1 VSSAEN
7 DKVLLADDDNGVR
20 STAAEILRMAGF
32 EVLEAEDG
40 IVALEMLE
48 ANEISVLVL
57 DVLMP
62 RADGIAVL
70 EALDAPPVTVIA
82 SAFAV
87 DPEIRARLGTKVL
100 TYLKKPV
107 PPARLIEAVEEA
119 LAHANPSEDAP
130 GG

>member
-1 VSSAEN
+1 VNSGAG
-7 DKVLLADDDNGVR
+7 KVLLADDDRGVR
-20 STAAEILRMAGF
+20 ETAAEILRMAGY

-40 IVALEMLE
+40 LVALEMLE
-48 ANEISVLVL
+48 ANEVGVLVL

-87 DPEIRARLGTKVL
+87 DPEVQERLGRKVF

-107 PPARLIEAVEEA
+107 PPERLIQAVEAA
-119 LAHANPSEDAP
+119 LAHATSS
-130 GG
+130 GGPVLA